1 MSDIDL
7 TKLTDAQLG
16 ALKMV
21 GGDVTKLP
29 DAMLSDISKTLG
41 SSPASSTIDKVMGGV
56 NTIVNTIGTGL
67 TKGVTQA
74 LGTPDAVGEL
84 GKRGAAWVGEKV
96 GAPET
101 GKNVGEAFKQHMT
114 FSGMMPTTEGLN
126 RTIFKEAGLPE
137 VNAGDNPALMIHP
150 GGSNINLGKM
160 LDSGI
165 QAVPSMLSG
174 GPAAAIPGFI
184 GGVTSEAA
192 GQATAGSPWEIPA
205 RILAGFGGY
214 KAGQRAVTPLPANLT
229 AEEARLVQ
237 LAKDKDIPLSV
248 GQETGRGRGVESALA
263 RFPTSQGKMAEFADT
278 QNTAINREA
287 LKSVGATGERL
298 DPTTMNSVI
307 KNASNEFEAVK
318 NSSGNVKLDKAFFQD
333 LNKTITGYLDNTPA
347 AAQTPSVTKRAADF
361 VNQPAHTLTGEQYQ
375 EFRRT
380 LNDASQSVTD
390 VGAARALRGMRN
402 ALDDAMGASLPA
414 DQAQAWK
421 DVRRNWSNLKVLT
434 KAAAGGTVDSRTA
447 GNLSPSA
454 LSMALRTQQGADRF
468 SSTTGGLNDTARIA
482 AYLAD
487 TRPNSGTPQ
496 TLQMQHLLTG
506 GAPGTLPGYLIGGPV
521 GAAVGAATSMAA
533 PNIAARAMTGQGWA
547 TPAGALAPLPAEL
560 LRKYLANQAAAPQ
573 MGVFGTP
580 LALAPGVT
588 TMRLEDRR

>member
-29 DAMLSDISKTLG
+29 DKMLAEMSAAQRGAEPSTASK
-41 SSPASSTIDKVMGGV
+41 IMGGV
-56 NTIVNTIGTGL
+56 NTVVNTIGTGL
-67 TKGVTQA
+67 TKGVTSA
-74 LGTPDAVGEL
+74 LGMPDTLGEM

-96 GAPET
+96 GAPEA
-101 GKNVGEAFKQHMT
+101 GAQIGDAFKRQMT
-114 FSGMMPTTEGLN
+114 MGGLMPSAETMNKGVFGQ
-126 RTIFKEAGLPE
+126 IGVPE
-137 VNAGDNPALMIHP
+137 VNAGDNPALTIHP

-160 LDSGI
+160 IDSGI
-165 QAVPSMLSG
+165 QAIPSVLG
-174 GPAAAIPGFI
+174 GGLPAAIPGFI

-205 RILAGFGGY
+205 RIAAGYGGY
-214 KAGQRAVTPLPANLT
+214 KIGQRVATPLPSNLSP
-229 AEEARLVQ
+229 EEARLVQ

-278 QNTAINREA
+278 QNTAINRDA
-287 LKSVGATGERL
+287 LKSAGATGERL

-307 KNASNEFEAVK
+307 KNASNEFEAAK
-318 NSSGNVKLDKAFFQD
+318 NASGDVNLGADFFRD

-361 VNQPAHTLTGEQYQ
+361 VNQPGHTLTGEQYQ

-380 LNDASQSVTD
+380 LNEASQSVTD

-414 DQAQAWK
+414 DQAQAWR
-421 DVRRNWSNLKVLT
+421 DVRRNWANLKVLT
-434 KAAAGGTVDSRTA
+434 KAAAGGTVDSRAA

-454 LSMALRTQQGADRF
+454 LSMALRQQQGVDRF
-468 SSTTGGLNDTARIA
+468 SSTTGGLNDTARLA

-506 GAPGTLPGYLIGGPV
+506 SAPGMLPGYLAGGPV
-521 GAAVGAATSMAA
+521 GAAVGGAASMAA
-533 PNIAARAMTGQGWA
+533 PNIMARAMTGQGWA
-547 TPAGALAPLPAEL
+547 TPAGALVPIPADW
-560 LRKYLANQAAAPQ
+560 LRKYLANQSQAGQ
-573 MGVFGTP
+573 MGIGGTP
-580 LALAPGVT
+580 FALAPGLT

>member
-1 MSDIDL
+1 MSDLDL

-21 GGDVTKLP
+21 GGDLTKLP
-29 DAMLSDISKTLG
+29 DKMLADMSAAQKG
-41 SSPASSTIDKVMGGV
+41 SEPSTASKVMGGV
-56 NTIVNTIGTGL
+56 NTVVNTIGTGL

-74 LGTPDAVGEL
+74 LGTPDLVGEL
-84 GKRGAAWVGEKV
+84 GKRGAEWIGAKV

-101 GKNVGEAFKQHMT
+101 GKNIGGAFKANMT
-114 FSGMMPTTEGLN
+114 LGGLMPTTEGLN
-126 RTIFKEAGLPE
+126 KSIFNGLGVPE
-137 VNAGDNPALMIHP
+137 VNAGDNPALTLHKPLGLP
-150 GGSNINLGKM
+150 GDVNLGKM
-160 LDSGI
+160 LDMGL
-165 QAVPSMLSG
+165 QAIPSALAG
-174 GPAAAIPGFI
+174 GPSAAIPGFI
-184 GGVTSEAA
+184 GGATSEAA
-192 GQATAGSPWEIPA
+192 GQATAGTPYEIPA
-205 RILAGFGGY
+205 RFIGGFGGY
-214 KAGQRAVTPLPANLT
+214 KAGQRIATPLPANLT

-263 RFPTSQGKMAEFADT
+263 RFPTSQGKMAAFADE
-278 QNTAINREA
+278 QNTAINKDA

-307 KNASNEFEAVK
+307 KNASNEFEAAK
-318 NSSGNVKLDKAFFQD
+318 NSSGNVKLDKGFFQD

-361 VNQPAHTLTGEQYQ
+361 VNQPGHTLTGEQYQ

-390 VGAARALRGMRN
+390 VGASRALRGMRN

-421 DVRRNWSNLKVLT
+421 DVRRNWANLKVLT

-454 LSMALRTQQGADRF
+454 LSMALRSQQGADRF
-468 SSTTGGLNDTARIA
+468 SSTTGGLNDTARLA

-487 TRPNSGTPQ
+487 TRPNSGTPS
-496 TLQMQHLLTG
+496 TMAMQSMITGTPVAAGALAGGLPGAAIAG
-506 GAPGTLPGYLIGGPV
+506 GA
-521 GAAVGAATSMAA
+521 MAA
-533 PNIAARAMTGQGWA
+533 PNILARAMTGQGFA
-547 TPAGALAPLPAEL
+547 TPLGALAPLPADW
-560 LRKYLANQAAAPQ
+560 LRKYLANQAQAPQ